1 MKKLITAIAL
11 TVLFVSCKDNGG
23 SITTSSVKKLDNDDQ
38 KAGYAYGMNVADQ
51 IERYAITLS
60 ADDQLNY
67 KELEKGINDYFKMN
81 EKSRISY
88 ATGQNIGQ
96 SIDNFLKSSSLD
108 GIVDRNL
115 IVQGLMDK
123 LNKKDVLFPMDSV
136 NDFMTNY
143 MRNAA
148 EKVQE
153 KNMEESVKF
162 LEKKKGEK
170 NVVATESGLLYEVL
184 TEGTGANPV
193 DGSVVEVFY
202 TGKNMDGSVF
212 DESKED
218 PVKFNLNGV
227 IKGWQEG
234 LKLMK
239 VGSKYRFYIP
249 SELAYGEYGSP
260 DGKIKPNHAL
270 IFDVE
275 LISTEEAP
283 QMEMPRQMEIAP
295 GN

>member
-96 SIDNFLKSSSLD
+96 SIDIFLKSSSLD

>member
-249 SELAYGEYGSP
+249 SELAYGEFGSP

>member
-283 QMEMPRQMEIAP
+283 KMEMPRQMEIAP